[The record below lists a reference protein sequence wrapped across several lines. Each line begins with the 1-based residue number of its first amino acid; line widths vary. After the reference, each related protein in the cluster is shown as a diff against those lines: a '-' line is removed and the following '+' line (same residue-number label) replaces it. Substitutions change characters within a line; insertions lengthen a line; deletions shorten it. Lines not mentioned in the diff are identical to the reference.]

1 MSTVNT
7 TTRLLDAARSIW
19 EGYHAH
25 PFVRGIADGSLA
37 AEKFRFYLL
46 QDYLYLFDYARVF
59 AMGVVKAR
67 APDVMRTFAR
77 YVHQILDG
85 EMEIHRSYMQR
96 LGISREQA
104 EHAQAS
110 LDNLS
115 YTAYMRAVAQEEGAA
130 EIACAILSCAISYEH
145 IARRIVQDNPAAASH
160 PFYGEWVSG
169 YASEQ
174 YAAENRALSALVDRL
189 TEGYSEAQLTR
200 LEEIFVRCS
209 RYEAMFWDM
218 AWEMRM

>member
-7 TTRLLDAARSIW
+7 TTRLLDAAHDIW
-19 EGYHAH
+19 EGYHTH

-37 AEKFRFYLL
+37 AEKFCFYLL

-67 APDVMRTFAR
+67 EPNVMRAFAR

-85 EMEIHRSYMQR
+85 EMDIHRSYMER
-96 LGISREQA
+96 LNISREKA

-110 LDNLS
+110 IDNLS
-115 YTAYMRAVAQEEGAA
+115 YTAYMRAVAQEEGVA
-130 EIACAILSCAISYEH
+130 EIAVAILSCAVSYEH
-145 IARRIVQDNPAAASH
+145 IAQRIVRENPAAASH

-174 YAAENRALSALVDRL
+174 YATENHALSALVDRL
-189 TEGYSEAQLTR
+189 TEDYSERQLVR
-200 LEEIFVRCS
+200 LEEIFVNCS
-209 RYEAMFWDM
+209 RYEALFWDM

>member
-67 APDVMRTFAR
+67 APDVMRAFAR

-96 LGISREQA
+96 LGISREQ
-104 EHAQAS
+104 
-110 LDNLS
+110 L
-115 YTAYMRAVAQEEGAA
+115 
-130 EIACAILSCAISYEH
+130 
-145 IARRIVQDNPAAASH
+145 IV
-160 PFYGEWVSG
+160 
-169 YASEQ
+169 
-174 YAAENRALSALVDRL
+174 
-189 TEGYSEAQLTR
+189 
-200 LEEIFVRCS
+200 
-209 RYEAMFWDM
+209 
-218 AWEMRM
+218 